1 MLYEYECK
9 KCGKE
14 LEAFR
19 PIAMHDQGP
28 ECCGQMS
35 KQVIR
40 TAPMGFVD
48 NMEEYRCPVTNQGVT
63 SRRQRNDIMDRN
75 YLIDANDLL
84 QSDEARAKKTA
95 DAQALYA
102 KTRAEEPK
110 EVREQ
115 VDAWA
120 AKQCGL

>member
-14 LEAFR
+14 LEAIR

-40 TAPMGFVD
+40 TAPYGFVD

-95 DAQALYA
+95 DVQAQRA
-102 KTRAEEPK
+102 KFKAEEPK
-110 EVREQ
+110 EVRKQ

-120 AKQCGL
+120 ARECGL